1 MMKRREFLRSSI
13 GVGAGLGALATSK
26 AEASRSPVNESCSV
40 PFPTTPGLTKY
51 VAQFVVQTQ
60 LASIPSDVIE
70 LGKKSL
76 LDGIGLALAG
86 SKLETAD
93 ILQRYMNS
101 LGFGN
106 TGATVIGTSNK
117 LPPRFAAFVNGVAI
131 HVEDF
136 DDTQLAAAKDRV
148 YGLLTHP
155 TVPVLPAAFAVAE
168 KTAKSGQALML
179 AYQLG
184 VEIETKIAEAISPRH
199 YEDGFHSTGTCGV
212 FGGTAACAKLRGFD
226 EASIERAFGIA
237 ASQGSGLRENFG
249 TMMKPFHAGHAA
261 EIGVFSTEL
270 ADMGWTGAAGI
281 LEAQRGFFHAFGG
294 TYDPAAIMDK
304 LGKPWTFA
312 SPGVSIKPFPSGSLT
327 HPGMTEMLRLIRTE
341 HVRAADVEQVEVG
354 TNHNLPNA
362 LIHHHPKDALQ
373 AKFSM
378 EFCMAILLLDG
389 KAGLPQFTDA
399 VVNRPDV
406 QEMIGRI
413 RFYVDPEAEA
423 AGFDKMTTI
432 IKIHLKDGRVINGRA
447 DFGKGSP
454 ANPMSYEE
462 VADKFYGCAEFAKW
476 PGDKAKQI
484 VDLIRGLEAEP
495 DMRRLTALCTK

>member
-1 MMKRREFLRSSI
+1 MKRRDFLTTSI
-13 GVGAGLGALATSK
+13 GVGASVGLLGGSPMK
-26 AEASRSPVNESCSV
+26 ASEIANDQSCSV
-40 PFPTTPGLTKY
+40 PFPKTPGLTKY

-60 LASIPSDVIE
+60 LADIPADVIE

-86 SKLETAD
+86 SKLEPAD
-93 ILQRYMNS
+93 ILQKYMNS
-101 LGFGN
+101 LGFG
-106 TGATVIGTSNK
+106 ATSASVIGTSSK
-117 LPPRFAAFVNGVAI
+117 LPPRFAAFVNGIAI

-155 TVPVLPAAFAVAE
+155 TVPVLPAAFALAQ
-168 KTAKSGQALML
+168 TTGKSGKDLML

-184 VEIETKIAEAISPRH
+184 VEVETKIAEAISPRH

-212 FGGTAACAKLRGFD
+212 FGGTTACAKLRGFD
-226 EASIERAFGIA
+226 GAKLERAFGIA
-237 ASQGSGLRENFG
+237 ASQASGLRENFG

-261 EIGVFSTEL
+261 EIGVFSAEL
-270 ADMGWTGAAGI
+270 TDLGWTGAEGI
-281 LEAQRGFFHAFGG
+281 LEAQRGFFHSFGG

-312 SPGVSIKPFPSGSLT
+312 APGVSIKPFPSGSLT
-327 HPGMTEMLRLIRTE
+327 HPGMTEILRLIRTE
-341 HVRAADVEQVEVG
+341 HIKAADVEQVEVG

-362 LIHHHPKDALQ
+362 LIHHRPKDALQ

-423 AGFDKMTTI
+423 AGFDKMTTLL
-432 IKIHLKDGRVINGRA
+432 KIHLKDGHVIKGRA

-454 ANPMSYEE
+454 ANPMTYEE
-462 VADKFYGCAEFAKW
+462 VAEKFYGCADFAGW
-476 PGDKAKQI
+476 PMDQARQI
-484 VDLIRGLEAEP
+484 VELVRGLESEP